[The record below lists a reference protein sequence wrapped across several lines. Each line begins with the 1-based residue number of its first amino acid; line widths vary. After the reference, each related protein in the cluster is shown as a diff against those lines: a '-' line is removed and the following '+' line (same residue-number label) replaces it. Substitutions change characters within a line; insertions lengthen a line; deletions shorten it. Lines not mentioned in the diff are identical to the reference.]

1 MKKVM
6 AQGARVDKVAPDGVA
21 ARYDIRP
28 GDVLLAIDGEEP
40 QDLIDYQLL
49 TAYDAFTLS
58 VRRGD
63 ETFTVEVDNDEFLP
77 LGIEFPSPTFD
88 GVHLCDNHCTFCF
101 LKQGIPGLR
110 KTLYLKDDDFR
121 LSFLYGNFITLTN
134 LTDADFERI
143 GRERLSPLHV
153 SVHAT
158 DPVVR
163 ERLVRSTNGRGG
175 KIMED
180 LRRLIAMDI
189 QFNTQLVLVPEMNDG
204 AELDRSIADLLS
216 LMPHMQSIAVV
227 PVGLTKRGVHREE
240 RFRECHHILDEPD
253 LRMFT
258 AHEMRQVLVQVR
270 EWQEKL
276 RAEHGRT
283 ILHAADEFYLNTGTP
298 LPTANRYDGFPQLE
312 DGIGLARMLID
323 EWRTAKRRKSLP
335 RQLEGMKATIATAT
349 LIAPTMR
356 VLVADVNAETGA
368 EIEVRAV
375 TNRLFG
381 PDITVAGL
389 LSGKCILEEF
399 AGEQTDAPLF
409 LPRSMFEERG
419 LVTIDDMTLPQ
430 LSRTLGRPIAP
441 ASQLRE
447 VVETLAQ
454 YAATAMGA
462 VGTVSATSMT
472 RTFIPLA
479 SIREVQDAIA
489 D

>member
-6 AQGARVDKVAPDGVA
+6 AQGARVDAVAPDSVA
-21 ARYDIRP
+21 ARYGIRP
-28 GDVLLAIDGEEP
+28 GDVLLKIDGEEP

-49 TAYDAFTLS
+49 TAYDAFTLT

-63 ETFTVEVDNDEFLP
+63 ETFEVAVDNDDYSP
-77 LGIEFPSPTFD
+77 LGIEFPSAAFD

-110 KTLYLKDDDFR
+110 KTLYLKDDDYR

-134 LTDADFERI
+134 LTDADFARI
-143 GRERLSPLHV
+143 GNERLSPLHV

-180 LRRLIAMDI
+180 LHRLVAMDI
-189 QFNTQLVLVPEMNDG
+189 QFNTQLVLVPEMNDN
-204 AELDRSIADLLS
+204 AELDRSISDLLT

-253 LRMFT
+253 LRMFEPD
-258 AHEMRQVLVQVR
+258 EMRTVLRQVK
-270 EWQEKL
+270 EWQTKL
-276 RAEHGRT
+276 YAEHGRT

-298 LPTANRYDGFPQLE
+298 LPAANRYDGFPQLE
-312 DGIGLARMLID
+312 DGIGLTRMLID
-323 EWRTAKRRKSLP
+323 EWRTAKRRKKLP
-335 RQLEGMKATIATAT
+335 RHLEGVRATIATAT

-356 VLVADVNAETGA
+356 ALVADMNAETGA
-368 EIEVRAV
+368 QIDVRAV
-375 TNRLFG
+375 ENRLFG

-399 AGEQTDAPLF
+399 AGEHNDTPLF
-409 LPRSMFEERG
+409 LPRSMFDEQGFR
-419 LVTIDDMTLPQ
+419 TIDDMTLPQ
-430 LSRTLGRPIAP
+430 LSQILGRPIAP
-441 ASQLRE
+441 ASQIRE
-447 VVETLAQ
+447 VVEVLAERVPR
-454 YAATAMGA
+454 AIGVWSGDEA
-462 VGTVSATSMT
+462 
-472 RTFIPLA
+472 FIPLDTV
-479 SIREVQDAIA
+479 REMQNAIA